1 MHVCRCKKRGLRR
14 ETFFIR
20 RRVAV
25 TLMRWRY
32 RGGYVRGYSLRALLR
47 LLHLTSRV
55 GEDFLFLAVCNN
67 ERRGGGGVNILGD
80 K

>member
-1 MHVCRCKKRGLRR
+1 MHVCRCKKKVVPSDIWKKGVKTRDM
-14 ETFFIR
+14 FIR

-55 GEDFLFLAVCNN
+55 GDFLF
-67 ERRGGGGVNILGD
+67 
-80 K
+80 

>member
-1 MHVCRCKKRGLRR
+1 
-14 ETFFIR
+14 
-20 RRVAV
+20 
-25 TLMRWRY
+25 MRWRY

-67 ERRGGGGVNILGD
+67 ERREGGGCV
-80 K
+80 